1 MNKGSFSMAQP
12 RPPKLPLEHIRA
24 AVLTQAWAG
33 AYTTMLLA
41 DMGAEVIQ
49 IESLDRPDPWR
60 GGYPPRLSGA
70 YPENQPGDRPY
81 NRAANFNS
89 VNTNKSGIT
98 LDLNT
103 IEGKGLFLDLVSISD
118 IVAENFSA
126 RVIPYFRLGY
136 KFLRHVNPS
145 LIMLRMPTYGCDGPY
160 STYMGNGGTTEP
172 MSGLSSLM
180 GYGDDP
186 PMNSGIMHTDPVAG
200 LYGLSSL
207 LIAQHH
213 RNRTGEGQLIDLSQ
227 QETSVHLITHQVMD
241 HLMNGKNSRP
251 MGNRDGRMA
260 PHGNFP
266 CGGNDS
272 WVAIAVRSDQE
283 WQRLCTVMGKAEL
296 ASDQRFAS
304 LQARLHNVD
313 ELERRISQWTRD
325 RKAYDIMSQLQAEGI
340 PCVPVLNAHQ
350 VLENPQLKDR
360 EFFGQVDHPEIG
372 SHLHAGTPWRMSGA
386 PTRVRTPAPGLGQ
399 HSAEILSTLLGVSAG
414 DLASLEEKGI
424 TGDTPSLDD

>member
-1 MNKGSFSMAQP
+1 MKKELCDLAQP
-12 RPPKLPLEHIRA
+12 RPRKLPLEHIRA
-24 AVLTQAWAG
+24 VVLTQAWAG

-60 GGYPPRLSGA
+60 GGYPPRVSGT
-70 YPENQPGDRPY
+70 YPGNQPGDRPY
-81 NRAANFNS
+81 NRAASFNS
-89 VNTNKSGIT
+89 VNTNKFGIT

-126 RVIPYFRLGY
+126 RVIPNFRLGY
-136 KFLRHVNPS
+136 EVLRFLNPS

-207 LIAQHH
+207 LIALHH

-227 QETSVHLITHQVMD
+227 QETSVHLMAYHVMD
-241 HLMNGKNSRP
+241 NSMNGSVHRHK
-251 MGNRDGRMA
+251 GNRDGRMA

-266 CGGNDS
+266 CDSDDS
-272 WVAIAVRSDQE
+272 WVAIAIRSDLE
-283 WQRLCTVMGKAEL
+283 WQRLCAVMGKAEL
-296 ASDQRFAS
+296 ATDQRFS
-304 LQARLHNVD
+304 GLEARLHNVD
-313 ELERRISQWTRD
+313 ELERLIVQWTRG
-325 RKAYDIMSQLQAEGI
+325 RKAYDIMSQLQAEHI
-340 PCVPVLNAHQ
+340 PCAPVLNAHE
-350 VLENPQLKDR
+350 VLENAQLKERGFFDR
-360 EFFGQVDHPEIG
+360 VDHPETG
-372 SHLHAGTPWRMSGA
+372 THLHAGTPWRIAGA
-386 PTRVRTPAPGLGQ
+386 PSRVRTPAPALGQ
-399 HSAEILSTLLGVSAG
+399 HSGQILSKLLGVSSG
-414 DLASLEEKGI
+414 DLASLVERGI
-424 TGDTPSLDD
+424 TGDTPRLDD